1 MLHSWQLEAV
11 VRQDLHF
18 QSQGVHRSSKVLN
31 LQVVRQ
37 VGLEASQNGQE
48 EVAPRGAH
56 MVDIEGLWVAPQN
69 IEACNLTIL
78 ITPRK
83 LYPNRSTTLVGSD

>member
-1 MLHSWQLEAV
+1 

-78 ITPRK
+78 MTPRK
-83 LYPNRSTTLVGSD
+83 LYPNRSKTLVGSD